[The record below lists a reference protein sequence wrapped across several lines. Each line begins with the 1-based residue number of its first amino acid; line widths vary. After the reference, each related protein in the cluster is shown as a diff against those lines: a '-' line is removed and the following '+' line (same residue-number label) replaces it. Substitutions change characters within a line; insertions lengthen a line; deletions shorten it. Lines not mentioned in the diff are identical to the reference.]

1 MAKKRME
8 VPVINEMELI
18 SLIAGGS
25 QVVAEQ
31 KVEPV
36 PDVEISPKNE
46 PEKKNRPA
54 SENSEPVTL
63 KTESEPVQ
71 RKKKNILEDYVDTY
85 LKRKNLKD
93 RKYAFIREEYHQKI
107 SRLIHLLG
115 VDGLS
120 VGGYVDNVL
129 EQHFKTFGEEIGR
142 LYKNELEKLG

>member
-25 QVVAEQ
+25 QVAPEQTAES
-31 KVEPV
+31 V
-36 PDVEISPKNE
+36 PDVKIAPKKE
-46 PEKKNRPA
+46 PEKTNHPA
-54 SENSEPVTL
+54 SENAEPVTL
-63 KTESEPVQ
+63 KTESESVQ
-71 RKKKNILEDYVDTY
+71 RKKKNTQEDYVDTY

-129 EQHFKTFGEEIGR
+129 EQHFKIFGEEIER

>member
-36 PDVEISPKNE
+36 PDVEISPKKE
-46 PEKKNRPA
+46 PEKTYQA
-54 SENSEPVTL
+54 SFEDSEPVTL
-63 KTESEPVQ
+63 KAESELKQ
-71 RKKKNILEDYVDTY
+71 RKKKNTQEDYVDTY
-85 LKRKNLKD
+85 LKRKNLKN

-129 EQHFKTFGEEIGR
+129 EQHFKAFGEEIER